1 MTTLTTAM
9 RARSNLLVPGLLMS
23 CVVAAA
29 ATFLADHYHAP
40 VMLFALLLGMAMNFL
55 SVDGK
60 CKPGIEFTAR
70 EVLRV
75 SPATAP
81 MQIALLVDTSQAIDN
96 FLIDFRNGVQKFIKR
111 MAGKNEIMLMG
122 FGERPTQLVDFTR
135 DGARLEKAMG
145 SVFARQ
151 GSGTYLL
158 EAIIDASRALRRH
171 KAARPHIVVVAARG
185 PEFSEHHHT
194 NVVDAVR
201 EAGATLH
208 TLMLQRRSGAA
219 ATNDREEQELQLTV
233 DDGTRLSGG
242 RRDDILTTMAIGDR
256 MEALASELENQYQIT
271 YARPPQLI
279 PPKTV
284 EVSTKRTD
292 VTVRAKQWP

>member
-1 MTTLTTAM
+1 MAEADDRRDVM
-9 RARSNLLVPGLLMS
+9 RAIAVLILALLVPS
-23 CVVAAA
+23 HAAWAQSEERTIYATVV
-29 ATFLADHYHAP
+29 DKQDAP
-40 VMLFALLLGMAMNFL
+40 VTGLTTGAFIVREN
-55 SVDGK
+55 D
-60 CKPGIEFTAR
+60 IAR

-96 FLIDFRNGVQKFIKR
+96 FIIDFRTGVQKFIKR

-208 TLMLQRRSGAA
+208 TLMLERRSGAA
-219 ATNDREEQELQLTV
+219 AVNNREEQELQLTV

-256 MEALASELENQYQIT
+256 METLASELENQYQIT
-271 YARPPQLI
+271 YARPKTLI

-284 EVSTKRTD
+284 AVSAKSAE